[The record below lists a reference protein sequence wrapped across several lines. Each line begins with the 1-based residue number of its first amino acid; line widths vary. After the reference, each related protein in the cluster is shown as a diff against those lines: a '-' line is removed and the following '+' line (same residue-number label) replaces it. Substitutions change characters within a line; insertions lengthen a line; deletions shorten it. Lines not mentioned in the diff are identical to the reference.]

1 MNDGQHI
8 NCKRTIGYY
17 TEGGVEHKV
26 GRSVNRSIGASV
38 FSRLHDT
45 FSDGTLGIPH
55 LG

>member
-1 MNDGQHI
+1 M

-17 TEGGVEHKV
+17 TEGSVEHKG
-26 GRSVNRSIGASV
+26 GRSVTVGASV

-45 FSDGTLGIPH
+45 FSDGTLGMPH